1 MDIAELFWD
10 SMIVQKIQRRLPQ
23 LFHLAELESSRA
35 GRIGMEVGSA
45 PTSVG

>member
-1 MDIAELFWD
+1 MDIAELFQD
-10 SMIVQKIQRRLPQ
+10 SIVVKRIQRRLPG

-35 GRIGMEVGSA
+35 GRIGVEVGSA